1 MDEASSNSWCSGAA
15 VRVSRSSQFRGV
27 GLPEGDGHRAGGD
40 VAVTGGESIRVVAP
54 SHTGRMDMAKGEG
67 EDATNARPLVP
78 SNEQPS
84 DIMRPCSA
92 SACTGSMHGVGGST
106 DVVSTCCLLAKACPH
121 WPTNAET
128 FHRYPHVFPGGISIG
143 LDGSIG
149 GSILLFKRRGT
160 RLAFADN
167 CRSGARFSLSQLDF
181 GDLGNDLCN
190 GCETAA
196 NHGARPWITRR
207 WHLVDGHTHTPF
219 HP

>member
-54 SHTGRMDMAKGEG
+54 SHTGRLDMAKGEG

-78 SNEQPS
+78 LNEQPS
-84 DIMRPCSA
+84 VSCA
-92 SACTGSMHGVGGST
+92 QQVCTGSMHGVGGST

-149 GSILLFKRRGT
+149 GSITTPTLQDT
-160 RLAFADN
+160 R
-167 CRSGARFSLSQLDF
+167 
-181 GDLGNDLCN
+181 
-190 GCETAA
+190 
-196 NHGARPWITRR
+196 HWIRV
-207 WHLVDGHTHTPF
+207 WP
-219 HP
+219 